1 MAQIVHSL
9 EVGPLDLVG
18 SGSAHIGR
26 RGPIELT
33 SQEIDWT
40 LLDIDLAG
48 PVTSVKAP
56 EVKI

>member
-9 EVGPLDLVG
+9 EVGTLDLIG
-18 SGSAHIGR
+18 SCFAHVGR
-26 RGPIELT
+26 RRPIELT

-40 LLDIDLAG
+40 LLDIDLAD